1 MTMLY
6 FEDFHAGQE
15 IDLGQCSVSEQEILA
30 FARQFDPQPFHV
42 DPEAARASHFGGIV
56 ASGWHTCSLLMRQI
70 VDNLLLQSASH
81 GSPGVDEI
89 RWLLPV
95 RPGDVLSTKMKV
107 IDTAAS
113 RSRPDRGVIRC
124 EYVAFNQTGACVVT
138 MKTIGM
144 FGRRPQHAA

>member
-1 MTMLY
+1 MLY
-6 FEDFHAGQE
+6 FEDFHPGQE
-15 IDLGQCSVSEQEILA
+15 IDLGHCSVSESEIVD

-42 DPEAARASHFGGIV
+42 DHEAARASHFGGLV

-70 VDNLLLQSASH
+70 VENLLLRSASH

-107 IDTAAS
+107 IEITPS
-113 RSRPDRGVIRC
+113 KSRPDRGVIRC
-124 EYVAFNQTGACVVT
+124 EYVAFNQAGACVVT
-138 MKTIGM
+138 MKTLGM
-144 FGRRPQHAA
+144 FGRRPQDAA